1 MVNKYTLFFFTC
13 IFLITPG
20 AQACT
25 TFCTNSAGQTI
36 VGTNFDFIEGPGYI
50 FTNKRGVSKSGLS
63 NSEKK
68 LLPVQWTSQYGSI
81 TFNWWGLEFPYT
93 GINEEGLVISGLGLR
108 QTEYPPYDSQPV
120 IFAAQWTQ
128 YCLDSFG
135 TVKEVIKNISK
146 ISIISP
152 IGTLGKLHYFICDK
166 TGDCAVIEYL
176 NGKLVC
182 YTQENLPIKALTNT
196 DYAKS
201 IDCLKTGDIPVPDH
215 ISSIDRFIRTAKFL
229 QDQKSKDKDFNI
241 DFAFDTLAL
250 THLGEI
256 TEVEG
261 QKIRSYIATEW
272 SIVYDVENLKVY
284 YKTFYNHQVRHFNL
298 SSFDFSCKTPI
309 RALDI
314 QQDITGDASGFF
326 IDYNMKLNKAFFD
339 KFQSIIPKINRAHGK
354 TLNRLTD
361 YPETTFCTQ

>member
-1 MVNKYTLFFFTC
+1 MINKYTLFFYAC
-13 IFLITPG
+13 ICLITSS

-25 TFCTNSAGQTI
+25 TFCINLPGQAI
-36 VGTNFDFIEGPGYI
+36 VGTNFDFIEGEGFI
-50 FTNKRGVSKSGLS
+50 LTNKRGVSKTGLTT
-63 NSEKK
+63 SEKT
-68 LLPVQWTSQYGSI
+68 LLPLQWTSQYGSI

-93 GINEEGLVISGLGLR
+93 GINEEGLVISSLGLR

-146 ISIISP
+146 VSIISP

-182 YTQENLPIKALTNT
+182 YTQKNLPIKALTNT

-201 IDCLKTGDIPVPDH
+201 IGCLKTGRIPVPDH

-229 QDQKSKDKDFNI
+229 QDQKSKDKGFNI
-241 DFAFDTLAL
+241 DLAFDTLAL
-250 THLGEI
+250 THMGEI

-272 SIVYDVENLKVY
+272 SIVYDIENLKVY
-284 YKTFYNHQVRHFNL
+284 YKTFDNHKVRYFNL
-298 SSFDFSCKTPI
+298 PSFDFSCKTPVK
-309 RALDI
+309 ALDI
-314 QQDITGDASGFF
+314 QQNITGDASGFF
-326 IDYNMKLNKAFFD
+326 TDYHIKLNKDFL
-339 KFQSIIPKINRAHGK
+339 KNFQSIIPKINREYGK
-354 TLNRLTD
+354 TLRRLTD
-361 YPETTFCTQ
+361 YPKTTFCTQ